1 MRARVL
7 PALRRPLVTVL
18 LAGLAVAAGP
28 LSARG
33 PAAAEPQTTGP
44 RWTKALVVVIP
55 GEHVYHVAEC
65 PRLKGVKAPTVMSA
79 TQAQERKLTA
89 HDCRAAIAGAQR
101 SAKREQ
107 LVWVDLKTK
116 RYHLTGCSL
125 VGLPRAQMRLDQAMA
140 AYKPCNACKP
150 PKPE

>member
-1 MRARVL
+1 MHQERLVL
-7 PALRRPLVTVL
+7 CSLVL
-18 LAGLAVAAGP
+18 ALAGGAGVVPAGRLTAAP
-28 LSARG
+28 Q
-33 PAAAEPQTTGP
+33 AANP
-44 RWTKALVVVIP
+44 RWTKALVVVVP
-55 GEHVYHVAEC
+55 GEQVYHVAEC
-65 PRLKGVKAPTVMSA
+65 PRVKGVKAPTVMSA
-79 TQAQERKLTA
+79 AQAQERKLTA
-89 HDCRAAIAGAQR
+89 HDCRKAIADAQR
-101 SAKREQ
+101 TAKREQ